1 MINIISAAKSK
12 QLVFSEGQG
21 EYLAEGVAFDSF
33 TVGQQ
38 DNGVVVSELAQNLA
52 ANTAGRAKIRNN
64 TFFTAADSYFQKT
77 AVAVFDRFCSR
88 DALGTHCW

>member
-12 QLVFSEGQG
+12 ELLFSEGQG
-21 EYLAEGVAFDSF
+21 QYLAEGEAFYHLS
-33 TVGQQ
+33 VGQQ

-64 TFFTAADSYFQKT
+64 TYFTAADSYF
-77 AVAVFDRFCSR
+77 
-88 DALGTHCW
+88 